1 MLKKAIYTWLGAQAL
16 TLDFVTHPRRAQL
29 WLDKAERRG
38 SKVAAGPEQ
47 RLRRL
52 SRSAER
58 QLEDLRE
65 QTLSTIGLAERR
77 TKRTAAK
84 AEGEVKKTARTIR
97 RKTPKARVSRRT
109 RRAGRRRVTS
119 TTLSV
124 AS

>member
-16 TLDFVTHPRRAQL
+16 TLEFVTHPSRAQL

-38 SKVAAGPEQ
+38 SKVAAGGEQ

-52 SRSAER
+52 SKSAER

-65 QTLSTIGLAERR
+65 TTMSAVGLAERR

-84 AEGEVKKTARTIR
+84 AETSVKKAARTARR
-97 RKTPKARVSRRT
+97 RTPRARVSRRT
-109 RRAGRRRVTS
+109 RGTGTRRVTS